1 VAGAGP
7 PPAPGAVREDGGPAL
22 RVAVHLASALRVH
35 AGGVPRFEV
44 DLPPPVTVGAVIDAI
59 AVAHPA
65 VGRRVR
71 DEAGALRRH
80 VNVFVGSDNAR
91 DLDDV
96 DTVVPEGVEVTVLPA
111 VSGG

>member
-1 VAGAGP
+1 M
-7 PPAPGAVREDGGPAL
+7 REAGGPAL
-22 RVAVHLASALRVH
+22 RVVVRLASALRPH
-35 AGGVPRFEV
+35 AGGAPCLEF
-44 DLPPPVTVGAVIDAI
+44 DLPPPVTVDAVVDAV

-80 VNVFVGSDNAR
+80 VNVFVGADNAR

-96 DTVVPEGVEVTVLPA
+96 DTVVPEGAEVTVLPA
-111 VSGG
+111 ISGG

>member
-1 VAGAGP
+1 M
-7 PPAPGAVREDGGPAL
+7 R
-22 RVAVHLASALRVH
+22 LASALQAH
-35 AGGVPRFEV
+35 ARGTPRLEL
-44 DLPPPVTVGAVIDAI
+44 DLPAPVTVGAVLDAV

-80 VNVFVGSDNAR
+80 VNVFVGADNAR
-91 DLDDV
+91 DLAGA
-96 DTVVPEGVEVTVLPA
+96 DTVVPVGAEVAVLPA